1 MLEATA
7 GLAEPVAADSA
18 LDVAPD
24 GIGIRERLVV
34 APCAGRFLPLPPET
48 FTCEGEWVEAGQLLA
63 HVRTN
68 TAAEPVPA
76 GFRGWVMGM
85 LAVPGQPVA
94 RGDALFWM
102 RAE

>member
-7 GLAEPVAADSA
+7 GVAEAPVSA
-18 LDVAPD
+18 PPES
-24 GIGIRERLVV
+24 IGIRERLVV

-48 FTCEGEWVEAGQLLA
+48 FTCEGEWVEAGQPLA

-68 TAAEPVPA
+68 TAAEPVLSR
-76 GFRGWVMGM
+76 FRGWVMGM

-94 RGDALFWM
+94 RGDALFWI